1 MDRWIDGE
9 GVRVSTVKQPQLL
22 RHEAEYAVCWMRGRW
37 ERTFASSVFFF
48 FKGRPLQY
56 PQELVTYLCLRWL
69 VAIKYSFKGVRSQSS
84 FGQFSQPGIEGARFR
99 LVRGVN

>member
-22 RHEAEYAVCWMRGRW
+22 RHEAEYAVCWMRVRW

-48 FKGRPLQY
+48 LKGAPSSTPRSWLPTSASDGWWQLNIHLRASD
-56 PQELVTYLCLRWL
+56 PRARLASSLSQEL
-69 VAIKYSFKGVRSQSS
+69 
-84 FGQFSQPGIEGARFR
+84 